1 MEKKSVLDI
10 LNIHDKEEIIFFE
23 PLDLTN
29 QRSDRTQKILG
40 MFSLIYVKFLI
51 VWIFEITRNQGF

>member
-1 MEKKSVLDI
+1 MGKKSVLDI

-23 PLDLTN
+23 SLELTN
-29 QRSDRTQKILG
+29 QRSDRTQKILR